1 MLPDILISSSLLLIR
16 RLLGR
21 IIGTD
26 SLRNSLLNYLSLWY
40 LPVLNPD
47 LPESVVDL
55 FEEKI
60 LFRQINK
67 KNNYC

>member
-16 RLLGR
+16 GLLGR

-26 SLRNSLLNYLSLWY
+26 SLRNSLFNYLLLWY

-55 FEEKI
+55 SEEKI

-67 KNNYC
+67 FKK